1 MLSVSF
7 GKQSSLSGLSAR
19 AQAAR
24 TMRVPTGQLV
34 PELVRHLCLYPFCT
48 DAEAQHQF
56 DLFLTVFG
64 LPCADSDHPS
74 VELTSGNGAP
84 DTECM

>member
-1 MLSVSF
+1 MLSVTL
-7 GKQSSLSGLSAR
+7 GKQSSLSGSSAR

-24 TMRVPTGQLV
+24 TVRVPTGQLV
-34 PELVRHLCLYPFCT
+34 PALVRHLCLYPLCT

-64 LPCADSDHPS
+64 SPCADSESPFS
-74 VELTSGNGAP
+74 
-84 DTECM
+84 